1 MGLHTKVRYVIDLKS
16 PNRQGQVDEIIQFAT
31 RLYDFIFDYI
41 RQNEHAS
48 LVLTQKCTAQCQ
60 QVSSNKDAIIII
72 LQIGSVLPN
81 KTMPN
86 YQHVCRVEVVGL
98 ASVGWVG
105 NVILGQFLYGSE
117 NRVGTACAKCRM
129 KREVIHQMS
138 GDILY
143 AWAATEINAHK
154 RTDDFAVLI
163 TIQPAS
169 HTEGWVDYR
178 WEIGVKLLHYWK
190 KILQKER
197 VF

>member
-1 MGLHTKVRYVIDLKS
+1 
-16 PNRQGQVDEIIQFAT
+16 
-31 RLYDFIFDYI
+31 
-41 RQNEHAS
+41 
-48 LVLTQKCTAQCQ
+48 
-60 QVSSNKDAIIII
+60 
-72 LQIGSVLPN
+72 
-81 KTMPN
+81 MPN

-98 ASVGWVG
+98 ASVGCVG

-190 KILQKER
+190 KLLHYWKKILQKER
-197 VF
+197 VSQILLLFLSCLSGLIHILICNSKICEKSDMAKSWATFGCSGT

>member
-98 ASVGWVG
+98 ASVGCVG

-129 KREVIHQMS
+129 MREVIHQMS

-143 AWAATEINAHK
+143 A
-154 RTDDFAVLI
+154 
-163 TIQPAS
+163 
-169 HTEGWVDYR
+169 
-178 WEIGVKLLHYWK
+178 
-190 KILQKER
+190 
-197 VF
+197 